1 MFKSARLNTLLH
13 YALCLLAFSIPTW
26 YIFSSISL
34 ALVTLLWLLQF
45 DYRQT
50 VTNIKERRNLWPWFI
65 MYLLLIASYFYS
77 DDKGQAAFDLKTK
90 LAYLILPLI
99 IGAGIGRLRRK
110 TTERLFIWLIAG
122 VAFTAIICLID
133 AAIIWYPEN
142 YYYSFFYHQLVRI
155 VDPNAVYTAWYTI
168 FSISLLLFMPWKYNF
183 QGKNK
188 HIKNILI
195 IFLLIFF
202 LLLSARMFIL
212 LLLLFI
218 IPYFIK
224 KSFRNLKTG
233 IVVLIVTAGVIISLF
248 KLLDTT
254 NNPIRNRYYEMIY
267 NNQEIAWLTDYT
279 GIKEEQFDNLTLRL
293 FLWRIGLESIADR
306 NAWFTGLGNGD
317 VHLILRQKMKD
328 YKVTDIDNKDITKR
342 PAFYNANLHN
352 MYIQTMVMIGIPG
365 FIALMCIVVLPFFY
379 IHKVIPYQPF
389 MVFHITSII
398 FMMQEAVLQ
407 TQAGIFF
414 YILIS
419 SIFWNMY
426 YSSKEFRH
434 KLI

>member
-26 YIFSSISL
+26 YIFSSICL

-77 DDKGQAAFDLKTK
+77 DDKGQAVFDLKTK

-224 KSFRNLKTG
+224 KSFRNFKTG

-342 PAFYNANLHN
+342 PGFYNANLHN
-352 MYIQTMVMIGIPG
+352 MYIQTVVMIGIPG
-365 FIALMCIVVLPFFY
+365 FIALICIVVLPFFY

-414 YILIS
+414 YIIIS

-426 YSSKEFRH
+426 YSAKEFRH